1 MNITKENIH
10 KIEWKNVTIDDIRA
24 IKDEELRDLARTLRA
39 EWLVKERKA
48 DIERFLKAEEETE
61 YEEEERDEEDFI
73 KEQEKENQFENWRGN

>member
-1 MNITKENIH
+1 
-10 KIEWKNVTIDDIRA
+10 
-24 IKDEELRDLARTLRA
+24 
-39 EWLVKERKA
+39 LVKERKA